1 MQHPASDRR
10 FSSGV
15 EPDAQSPHEAEW
27 MLRRNCSLSPNQMIF
42 FYVSLC
48 IVSLGIAAFFW
59 TMGATLVL
67 PFAWLELTAVGIAL
81 LFYAR
86 HASDG
91 EKIVLRDG
99 RLVVE
104 LEVAGQTRRAE
115 FNSLWVRVEPARGDG
130 SLISV
135 SGQGRSVS
143 VGRHVRPELR
153 PALAREIRRA
163 LRTCQAV

>member
-1 MQHPASDRR
+1 MQQPSFDRR
-10 FSSGV
+10 FSTVPEPGGHGQRTV
-15 EPDAQSPHEAEW
+15 EW
-27 MLRRNCSLSPNQMIF
+27 LLRRNCSLSPSQLIF
-42 FYVSLC
+42 FYISLC
-48 IVSLGIAAFFW
+48 VVSLGIAAFFW
-59 TMGATLVL
+59 NMGATMVM
-67 PFAWLELTAVGIAL
+67 PFAWLELTAVGVAL

-91 EKIVLRDG
+91 EKIMLHDG

-115 FNSLWVRVEPARGDG
+115 FNSQWVRVEPARGDG

-153 PALAREIRRA
+153 PALARDIRRA
-163 LRTCQAV
+163 LRARQVS